1 VIEEVTVT
9 RIIVDAAKKV
19 LLEQQQRCAE
29 ALKALDQ
36 QDYLVALGA
45 LAGVENEL
53 RYVSTRLMVLREL
66 EITKK
71 RRRNHGC

>member
-19 LLEQQQRCAE
+19 LLELQQRCAE

-66 EITKK
+66 KEITKK
-71 RRRNHGC
+71 RN